1 MDYTSSVTMLATGA
15 EADSASSDAMVNMVS
30 AAHNITLEDLND
42 EKAMLR
48 IPAIIYTIIL
58 MVIGLFGNTIT
69 CYIYG
74 CRLKMLPTHCFIIV
88 LAVFDILS
96 CCIAMPTEILDMR
109 YPFMFP
115 SMVACKILRFL
126 SYFTTGSSS
135 CILLI
140 IAIDRYKR
148 VCRPFKRQISVREA
162 KVIAVVISII
172 GIGIT
177 APMLYVSGKMT
188 HPTRIS
194 YINGT
199 DCSISD
205 AVRNTKFPKIY
216 FGILFLII
224 ISSFIAM
231 SICYLLL
238 WLEVR
243 NRCSNPIGSSS
254 SNGGGG
260 NSHYLHHHNHHNNK
274 NGAHIELPNSPQSL
288 NEERSNSKTLNRTNL
303 TVFLVT
309 LLFIL
314 SYIPCLSLQVAR
326 TIIPY
331 ELSMNPVAELF
342 YCIGMRSY
350 FLSNSLNP
358 VIYGYCNRQF
368 GDEFKRLF
376 SRYKEASRNLKNG
389 RISKHSDSSSS
400 SGKLQ
405 TTTCECSS

>member
-1 MDYTSSVTMLATGA
+1 MAESRLSRMDFTDVPTSGKMAA
-15 EADSASSDAMVNMVS
+15 ESI
-30 AAHNITLEDLND
+30 AAPVAVPVGYPNITLQELND

-58 MVIGLFGNTIT
+58 MIVGLLGNTVT

-74 CRLKMLPTHCFIIV
+74 YRLKMLPTHCFVIV

-115 SMVACKILRFL
+115 SMVACKTLRFL

-135 CILLI
+135 IILLV

-148 VCRPFKRQISVREA
+148 VCRPFKKQITVREA
-162 KVIAVVISII
+162 KIISLVISTI
-172 GIGIT
+172 GIIVT
-177 APMLYVSGKMT
+177 SPMLYAAGKMT
-188 HPTRIS
+188 HETRIPH
-194 YINGT
+194 INGT

-205 AVRNTKFPKIY
+205 SVRNTKFPVIY
-216 FGILFLII
+216 FAIVFLII
-224 ISSFIAM
+224 ISSFVAM

-243 NRCSNPIGSSS
+243 NRCSNPIS
-254 SNGGGG
+254 GGG
-260 NSHYLHHHNHHNNK
+260 
-274 NGAHIELPNSPQSL
+274 
-288 NEERSNSKTLNRTNL
+288 SNSGPSVPLEVPTTTTPALVNEKASSKTMNRTNL

-326 TIIPY
+326 TIIKY
-331 ELSMNPVAELF
+331 EISMSPLTELF

-358 VIYGYCNRQF
+358 LIYGYCNRQF

-376 SRYKEASRNLKNG
+376 SRYRQVSRNLKNG
-389 RISKHSDSSSS
+389 RPSKNSDSSSS
-400 SGKLQ
+400 SGKIQ
-405 TTTCECSS
+405 TTICECSS

>member
-1 MDYTSSVTMLATGA
+1 MEYTGSPVVTA
-15 EADSASSDAMVNMVS
+15 V
-30 AAHNITLEDLND
+30 NITLERLND
-42 EKAMLR
+42 EKALLR

-74 CRLKMLPTHCFIIV
+74 YRLKMLPTHCFIIV

-115 SMVACKILRFL
+115 SMIACKILRFL

-135 CILLI
+135 IILLI
-140 IAIDRYKR
+140 IAVDRYKR

-162 KVIAVVISII
+162 KIIAVVISVI
-172 GIGIT
+172 GIGVT
-177 APMLYVSGKMT
+177 SPMLYISGKMT
-188 HPTRIS
+188 HPTRIP

-205 AVRNTKFPKIY
+205 NVRNTKFPKIY

-224 ISSFIAM
+224 ISSFVAM

-238 WLEVR
+238 WLEVK
-243 NRCSNPIGSSS
+243 NRCSNPIGSNRTT
-254 SNGGGG
+254 SN
-260 NSHYLHHHNHHNNK
+260 
-274 NGAHIELPNSPQSL
+274 APIEMPNSPQAL
-288 NEERSNSKTLNRTNL
+288 TDERSNSKTLNRTNL

-326 TIIPY
+326 TIIQY
-331 ELSMNPVAELF
+331 ELNMNHVTELF

-358 VIYGYCNRQF
+358 IIYGYCNRQF

-376 SRYKEASRNLKNG
+376 SRYKEVSRNLKNG
-389 RISKHSDSSSS
+389 RVSKNSDSSSS